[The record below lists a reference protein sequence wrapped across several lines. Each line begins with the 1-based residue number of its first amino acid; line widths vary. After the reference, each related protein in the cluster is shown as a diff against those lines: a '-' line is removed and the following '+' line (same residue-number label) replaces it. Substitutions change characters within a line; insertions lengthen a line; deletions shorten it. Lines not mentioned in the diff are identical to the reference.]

1 MTSLVTFFF
10 SMDITCWVSA
20 HNTSRQFDIDCIEG
34 IPKINYTNLALVT
47 VTVLLQFHYCDVIM
61 GAMASQ
67 ITSLTIAY
75 STVYSG
81 AIKENINYPRH

>member
-1 MTSLVTFFF
+1 MC
-10 SMDITCWVSA
+10 ITCWVSA

-34 IPKINYTNLALVT
+34 IPKMNYTNLALVT

-61 GAMASQ
+61 GAMASKK

-81 AIKENINYPRH
+81 AIKENINDPRH